1 MLKCVKR
8 QEKEKEKEKEQKEKQ
23 NGRFFI
29 LPGSSSVEFV
39 DWTLWIH
46 TIFERITVDV

>member
-8 QEKEKEKEKEQKEKQ
+8 KDKGKRKEKKEKQ

>member
-1 MLKCVKR
+1 MCEKKR
-8 QEKEKEKEKEQKEKQ
+8 QRKEKEKRKEKQ